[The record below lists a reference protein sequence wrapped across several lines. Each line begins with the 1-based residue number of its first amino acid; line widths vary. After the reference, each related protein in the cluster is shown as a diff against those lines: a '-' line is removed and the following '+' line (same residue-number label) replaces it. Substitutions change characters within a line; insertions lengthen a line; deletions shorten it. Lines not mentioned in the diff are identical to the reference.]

1 MSIIAIAIS
10 LAAFAFALRWP
21 WHGLVVLLA
30 LLPLNGFIVI
40 VVADLAGLEGGVGR
54 IALAAWHDALAAGV
68 IVAAVVAWIRA
79 PSERRPGITAIE
91 VTAAIVL
98 AVGIVFVF
106 VASHITTALYAYRT
120 LYEPIVLLIAIAAL
134 APTRGMP
141 AIVRRRA
148 ARAAVLG
155 GVVAAL
161 VAWPQVYLGGFP
173 YLDRFFHEAGERLSP
188 SYLATALAQPR
199 AVGTF
204 NSPNEFGAYLALTVG
219 ILSIGGLTGW
229 SARVRAWL
237 LVPVL
242 LALFLTFSRSGW
254 LSTAVVVATL
264 AGLRLR
270 EQGLAAA
277 RARGRELA
285 GNARAFAPQAAV
297 AICLFVLVVASS
309 RAPAFVDSTIS
320 GSDPSAES
328 RPASAAQG
336 ARVVYANPLGVG
348 LGMVGPKS
356 IRFGDPGAQPVLA
369 SETWWIAYAMQVGV
383 VGLIA
388 LVAFVIAVGREL
400 ARIPRDPWS
409 RVALAIGL
417 GLCVGALFIPIID
430 DPSVATPLCAI
441 AGLALA
447 GRRIRDQIAGHAAGP
462 APDMAP
468 AG

>member
-79 PSERRPGITAIE
+79 PWSAARGSRPSGSLQRSCSLSGMSCSCSSRRTSRRRC
-91 VTAAIVL
+91 T
-98 AVGIVFVF
+98 
-106 VASHITTALYAYRT
+106 
-120 LYEPIVLLIAIAAL
+120 
-134 APTRGMP
+134 PTGRCTSRSCCSSPSRRWLHARMP

-188 SYLATALAQPR
+188 SYLAQRSHSRERSAR
-199 AVGTF
+199 I

-254 LSTAVVVATL
+254 LSTAVVAATL

-270 EQGLAAA
+270 EQGLPAA

-320 GSDPSAES
+320 GPILRRKVARLGGPGRTRRVREPAWRGPRHGRPEVDPLRRS
-328 RPASAAQG
+328 
-336 ARVVYANPLGVG
+336 
-348 LGMVGPKS
+348 GPS
-356 IRFGDPGAQPVLA
+356 PC
-369 SETWWIAYAMQVGV
+369 
-383 VGLIA
+383 
-388 LVAFVIAVGREL
+388 
-400 ARIPRDPWS
+400 S
-409 RVALAIGL
+409 RVRRGGSPTRCRSGSSA
-417 GLCVGALFIPIID
+417 CSRSS
-430 DPSVATPLCAI
+430 PS
-441 AGLALA
+441 
-447 GRRIRDQIAGHAAGP
+447 
-462 APDMAP
+462 
-468 AG
+468 